1 MKRDVIRFRLHP
13 SRLAKFTI
21 CPPAAGWVL
30 AKADEPLM
38 PIKTEFQSFLRDF
51 FFSLPFGLAFVSG
64 RIRGARGSGLPVP
77 ALCTVQQS
85 ALRPDLFQIMLELVS
100 LNELQLYISSTAYL
114 RDWKRPEQSQT
125 AALKWSERLCIHPAR
140 KCFQT
145 SHKRNHLKC
154 KLTRGIQF
162 CKLNWNQ

>member
-1 MKRDVIRFRLHP
+1 M
-13 SRLAKFTI
+13 
-21 CPPAAGWVL
+21 
-30 AKADEPLM
+30 
-38 PIKTEFQSFLRDF
+38 
-51 FFSLPFGLAFVSG
+51 SG

-125 AALKWSERLCIHPAR
+125 AALK
-140 KCFQT
+140 
-145 SHKRNHLKC
+145 
-154 KLTRGIQF
+154 
-162 CKLNWNQ
+162 